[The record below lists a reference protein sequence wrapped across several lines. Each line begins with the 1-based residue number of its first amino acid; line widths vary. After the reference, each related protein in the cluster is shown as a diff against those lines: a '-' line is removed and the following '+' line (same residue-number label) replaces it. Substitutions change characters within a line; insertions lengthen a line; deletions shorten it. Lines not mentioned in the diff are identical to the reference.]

1 MPSCAGGGH
10 GSSLPPPCSSFVCDA
25 CGQPTLALLLEK
37 KRKRPW
43 LWTQNKAKFLGL
55 VALRVSSAGSSV
67 FWCHHPEIQLRKG
80 LTGVSPVCT
89 LSPYEGKR
97 SLMGKTATPKLSTW
111 VIFPNWLRTNMLKSG
126 MKSGAGWQGGV
137 GAAPPQL
144 LDLWDLP
151 LATAGSKTSS
161 CTTRRAPSGWVPMPA
176 VLRPPR
182 PAAAGRGMWCRSPTY
197 PRPLER
203 SSSASSTRLTAS
215 TGVMHRQKF
224 PLLFHN
230 QPGLMLSA
238 AEDAP
243 KKLFWFPSGQ

>member
-1 MPSCAGGGH
+1 MGPASPHRALHLCVMLVGN
-10 GSSLPPPCSSFVCDA
+10 
-25 CGQPTLALLLEK
+25 QPWLCCWKK

-80 LTGVSPVCT
+80 LTGASPVCT
-89 LSPYEGKR
+89 LPPYEGKR

-126 MKSGAGWQGGV
+126 MKSGAGWQGGA
-137 GAAPPQL
+137 GAAPPAAGPLGPASGHSWKQNQL
-144 LDLWDLP
+144 LHNEKTPFRL
-151 LATAGSKTSS
+151 GSHACGPASTPASS
-161 CTTRRAPSGWVPMPA
+161 S
-176 VLRPPR
+176 
-182 PAAAGRGMWCRSPTY
+182 GMWCHSPTY
-197 PRPLER
+197 PHPLER